1 MKSNAYQRV
10 NISLPR
16 GTLRRIDRTAERG
29 DRSRL
34 IDQAVTFYLKEH
46 ARSRLRSLLKEG
58 ALARAERD
66 RTLAADLFDLDDLW
80 GKRER

>member
-58 ALARAERD
+58 PRARRARPHTGS
-66 RTLAADLFDLDDLW
+66 RSV
-80 GKRER
+80 RSR

>member
-16 GTLRRIDRTAERG
+16 GTLRRIDRTAKRG

-34 IDQAVTFYLKEH
+34 IDQAVNFYLKKH
-46 ARSRLRSLLKEG
+46 ARARLRALLKEG
-58 ALARAERD
+58 YLARAERD
-66 RTLAADLFDLDDLW
+66 IEFAADLFDLDDVW